1 MLCAAK
7 LCGIREFAN
16 SHVKVVTLTGCT
28 SMPGT
33 KDKFC
38 FKHRSE
44 ETPVRT
50 GKDVSSET
58 REKLKKHRKDL
69 SASEKAQN
77 DNIYI
82 IESILQIRGSKWLVK
97 WSGFDENAATWEPSQ
112 NVPKFVQAYYKKDP
126 TRLGRKIPNP
136 VIKHSKKV
144 GNTKYHF
151 LSWEGEK
158 GGEWLNEDFFD
169 ILDDDGGQKQR
180 QSKKA
185 ATPEKAEISGL
196 VLTQLAC
203 LWESSLV
210 ELFAFST
217 ICRDVNPYPRSHLEN
232 KYIFLT
238 IQAKKAS

>member
-1 MLCAAK
+1 M
-7 LCGIREFAN
+7 
-16 SHVKVVTLTGCT
+16 
-28 SMPGT
+28 
-33 KDKFC
+33 
-38 FKHRSE
+38 
-44 ETPVRT
+44 
-50 GKDVSSET
+50 
-58 REKLKKHRKDL
+58 

-169 ILDDDGGQKQR
+169 ILDDDGGHKTTTIEESCNTR
-180 QSKKA
+180 KSRDKRTRA
-185 ATPEKAEISGL
+185 HTVGL
-196 VLTQLAC
+196 FVGVKPCGIVC
-203 LWESSLV
+203 LFDEMYG
-210 ELFAFST
+210 
-217 ICRDVNPYPRSHLEN
+217 C
-232 KYIFLT
+232 
-238 IQAKKAS
+238 

>member
-1 MLCAAK
+1 
-7 LCGIREFAN
+7 
-16 SHVKVVTLTGCT
+16 
-28 SMPGT
+28 MPGT
-33 KDKFC
+33 KGKFC

-97 WSGFDENAATWEPSQ
+97 WSGFDEDAATWEPSQ

-169 ILDDDGGQKQR
+169 ILDDDGGHKTTTIEESCNTRKSRDKRTRAHTVGLFVGVKPCGIVCLFDEMYGCESIPQVPFGKQ
-180 QSKKA
+180 
-185 ATPEKAEISGL
+185 L
-196 VLTQLAC
+196 
-203 LWESSLV
+203 
-210 ELFAFST
+210 
-217 ICRDVNPYPRSHLEN
+217 N
-232 KYIFLT
+232 FLT